1 MRKASLADRPR
12 IVDILAPAF
21 EGNKSVNYV
30 VKGDSHR
37 TRRIRRLM
45 RYSFNICN
53 KFGEV
58 WISDDG
64 QACALVLFMEKKKTT
79 LQTIFWDID
88 LAWRVIGFN
97 RVKAVLK
104 RDEMIKA
111 NHPKEAFAYLFFLGV
126 DPDVQGKGSGSALM
140 REVIAHYD
148 SLNRPIYLETSMEKN
163 LPFYK
168 KLGFEIFSTVELTYT
183 LYIMRRSANVPTQ

>member
-1 MRKASLADRPR
+1 MKRAKISDRSR
-12 IVDILAPAF
+12 IVDLLAAAF

-30 VKGDSHR
+30 VRQDGNRAD
-37 TRRIRRLM
+37 RIKRLM

-58 WISDDG
+58 WISDDQ
-64 QACALVLFMEKKKTT
+64 QACALILFTEKKKTT
-79 LQTIFWDID
+79 IQTILWDID
-88 LAWRVIGFN
+88 LVLTVIGFN

-126 DPDVQGKGSGSALM
+126 DPEVQGKGSGSSLM
-140 REVIAHYD
+140 REIIDHYD
-148 SLNRPIYLETSMEKN
+148 KLKRPIYLETSMEKN

-168 KLGFEIFSTVELTYT
+168 KLGFEIFSTVQLSYT
-183 LYIMRRSANVPTQ
+183 LYIMRRFSNVPMQ